1 MLQLRTQ
8 SLPQLSASFWGLS
21 RSQVVTVPVPVT
33 EMASQ
38 GAAGLGGPQNV
49 TLGLQQRC
57 FIFVQKSK
65 GKTTFLCFLKT
76 KQKKKQPF
84 ERLTGST
91 KGLSLPGEFTDLG

>member
-57 FIFVQKSK
+57 FIFVQKRK
-65 GKTTFLCFLKT
+65 NNLPVLFENKT
-76 KQKKKQPF
+76 KKKQPF